1 MTNDSLTF
9 RPPPEAPLTTPEAVA
24 ALAAW
29 IDDPS
34 APCPPAVIEAMATDP
49 TLRGLVV
56 DLRLGRVEAADVS
69 PALAAR
75 LSTLC
80 QRRSVAGTIGR
91 WSMAAA
97 AAVAIAAIGF
107 HLGTGFAPRSMVT
120 NELAAF
126 GFDEPF
132 QDDAFLAILLP
143 EEEAGS

>member
-1 MTNDSLTF
+1 MSD
-9 RPPPEAPLTTPEAVA
+9 PPSSARSEASEASASTTSTTTPT
-24 ALAAW
+24 
-29 IDDPS
+29 S
-34 APCPPAVIEAMATDP
+34 S
-49 TLRGLVV
+49 
-56 DLRLGRVEAADVS
+56 AADVS